1 MLSRRLAI
9 IIMSWRRLGR
19 QKNVTLKTSSVRFH
33 QDECLL
39 GFNYINFSSTFL
51 SKGTSFVTTE
61 SYVPHTTCKEQITN
75 HSLDWSGYVTATP
88 AIAHQG
94 WMERSFLAFCN
105 LTEAFKNNTLYLTFT
120 FQRPSNSN
128 NNNSLLLDVF
138 WKVKCDNMV

>member
-1 MLSRRLAI
+1 MLSRRLVI

-19 QKNVTLKTSSVRFH
+19 QKNVTLKTSSVHFH

-51 SKGTSFVTTE
+51 SESTSFVTTE

-75 HSLDWSGYVTATP
+75 HSLDWSDYVTATL
-88 AIAHQG
+88 AIAHQD
-94 WMERSFLAFCN
+94 WMERSFLTFWN
-105 LTEAFKNNTLYLTFT
+105 LTEAFKNNTLYLTFS

-128 NNNSLLLDVF
+128 NNDSLLLDIL